1 LGSFWGKRELGFAI
15 AGRVGV
21 AKKYLECHEGSAE
34 DGAMRRKA
42 EPAENMSICG
52 MAPFYVDENLNVAG
66 TRGSK
71 ETGVW
76 KFAYDTTE

>member
-1 LGSFWGKRELGFAI
+1 MQVQIAI
-15 AGRVGV
+15 AGGVGV

-52 MAPFYVDENLNVAG
+52 MAPFYGDENLNVAG

-71 ETGVW
+71 KTGVW